1 MGVSGF
7 LSHREGEMKL
17 KDYEIR
23 LLPMSSTENHSIK
36 VLSVP
41 RICSKIKGQN
51 LNYVIKNHN
60 FNRDLQLADTSF
72 NGEVNVDVLIG
83 AEYIGSSLQ
92 GDKAK

>member
-1 MGVSGF
+1 M
-7 LSHREGEMKL
+7 
-17 KDYEIR
+17 
-23 LLPMSSTENHSIK
+23 
-36 VLSVP
+36 P

-51 LNYVIKNHN
+51 LNYVIKNNN
-60 FNRDLQLADTSF
+60 FNRDLQLANTSF